1 MNLPNKLSCL
11 RLILIPVFTALF
23 YLPALPYNYLFAL
36 AVFAIASAT
45 DFLDGYIARKHNLVT
60 NLGKFLD
67 PIADK
72 VLVSTALIVICAAQG
87 AMIPIVGPVCVAIIL
102 ARDLIISGFR
112 QVAAKTGF
120 VMAADKVGKIKTV
133 TQDVAMIALMV
144 YLQFPKANFATE
156 WLYYA
161 SNAFLILATLL
172 TIVSGINYIV
182 KNAAVLKDNF
192 LTLDLHATQIQGF
205 FDIPC
210 DHLYASPV
218 IYDYLKDQPVENLTV
233 FSPDVGGLKR
243 AQAYA
248 TMFDCQLGFIAKR
261 RINAETVEATNLM
274 GDVEGRD
281 ILIVDDMTE
290 TAGTLTAA
298 AKILKNNGAKSV
310 KAAVTHAQLTD
321 SAFDRLSENWLDE
334 LIVTD
339 SIPPQERFKDYP
351 ITVLSIAP
359 ILTEAILRIHNNLS
373 VTSLFKV
380 KGF

>member
-1 MNLPNKLSCL
+1 MKIDNLKIFTGRAHPELAKAITNSLQIPLGHADVLSFPDSETFVKVHDHI
-11 RLILIPVFTALF
+11 RGDDVFIIQPTCNPTNENVMELF
-23 YLPALPYNYLFAL
+23 IM
-36 AVFAIASAT
+36 VDAIKRASAKRIT
-45 DFLDGYIARKHNLVT
+45 AVLPFFGYARQDRKDQPRVPITAKLVANL
-60 NLGKFLD
+60 L
-67 PIADK
+67 
-72 VLVSTALIVICAAQG
+72 
-87 AMIPIVGPVCVAIIL
+87 
-102 ARDLIISGFR
+102 
-112 QVAAKTGF
+112 VAAG
-120 VMAADKVGKIKTV
+120 VDRV
-133 TQDVAMIALMV
+133 
-144 YLQFPKANFATE
+144 
-156 WLYYA
+156 
-161 SNAFLILATLL
+161 
-172 TIVSGINYIV
+172 
-182 KNAAVLKDNF
+182 

-218 IYDYLKDQPVENLTV
+218 IYEYLKDQPVENLTV

-261 RINAETVEATNLM
+261 RINAEVVEATNLV
-274 GDVEGRD
+274 GEVEGRD

-298 AKILKNNGAKSV
+298 AKILKSNGAKSV

-334 LIVTD
+334 LIITD
-339 SIPPQERFKDYP
+339 SIPPQERYKDYP

>member
-1 MNLPNKLSCL
+1 MKIDNLKIFTGRAHPELAQAITNSLQIPLGHADVLSFPDSETFVKVHDHI
-11 RLILIPVFTALF
+11 RGDDVFIIQPTCNPTNENVMELF
-23 YLPALPYNYLFAL
+23 IM
-36 AVFAIASAT
+36 VDAIKRASAKRIT
-45 DFLDGYIARKHNLVT
+45 AVLPFFGYARQDRKDQPRVPITAKLVANL
-60 NLGKFLD
+60 L
-67 PIADK
+67 
-72 VLVSTALIVICAAQG
+72 
-87 AMIPIVGPVCVAIIL
+87 
-102 ARDLIISGFR
+102 
-112 QVAAKTGF
+112 VAAG
-120 VMAADKVGKIKTV
+120 VDRV
-133 TQDVAMIALMV
+133 
-144 YLQFPKANFATE
+144 
-156 WLYYA
+156 
-161 SNAFLILATLL
+161 
-172 TIVSGINYIV
+172 
-182 KNAAVLKDNF
+182 

-218 IYDYLKDQPVENLTV
+218 IYDYLKNQPVENLTV

-261 RINAETVEATNLM
+261 RINAETVEATNLV

-298 AKILKNNGAKSV
+298 AKILKSNGAKSV

-321 SAFDRLSENWLDE
+321 SAFDRLSEKWLDE

>member
-1 MNLPNKLSCL
+1 MKIDNLK
-11 RLILIPVFTALF
+11 IFTGRAH
-23 YLPALPYNYLFAL
+23 PALAQAITNSLQIPLGHADVLSFPDSETFVKVHDHIRGDDVFIIQPTCNPTNENVMELFIM
-36 AVFAIASAT
+36 VDAIKRASAKRIT
-45 DFLDGYIARKHNLVT
+45 AVLPFFGYARQDRKDQPRVPITAKLVANL
-60 NLGKFLD
+60 L
-67 PIADK
+67 
-72 VLVSTALIVICAAQG
+72 
-87 AMIPIVGPVCVAIIL
+87 
-102 ARDLIISGFR
+102 
-112 QVAAKTGF
+112 VAAG
-120 VMAADKVGKIKTV
+120 VDRV
-133 TQDVAMIALMV
+133 
-144 YLQFPKANFATE
+144 
-156 WLYYA
+156 
-161 SNAFLILATLL
+161 
-172 TIVSGINYIV
+172 
-182 KNAAVLKDNF
+182 

-261 RINAETVEATNLM
+261 RINAETVEATNLV

-339 SIPPQERFKDYP
+339 SIPPQERFKEYP

>member
-1 MNLPNKLSCL
+1 MKIDNLKIFTGRAHPELAKAITNSLQ
-11 RLILIPVFTALF
+11 IPLGNMLVESFPDSETFVKVHDHIRGDDVFIIQPTCNPTNENVMELF
-23 YLPALPYNYLFAL
+23 IM
-36 AVFAIASAT
+36 VDAIKRASAKRIT
-45 DFLDGYIARKHNLVT
+45 AVLPFFGYARQDRKDQPRVPITAKLVANL
-60 NLGKFLD
+60 L
-67 PIADK
+67 
-72 VLVSTALIVICAAQG
+72 
-87 AMIPIVGPVCVAIIL
+87 
-102 ARDLIISGFR
+102 
-112 QVAAKTGF
+112 VAAG
-120 VMAADKVGKIKTV
+120 VDRV
-133 TQDVAMIALMV
+133 
-144 YLQFPKANFATE
+144 
-156 WLYYA
+156 
-161 SNAFLILATLL
+161 
-172 TIVSGINYIV
+172 
-182 KNAAVLKDNF
+182 

-218 IYDYLKDQPVENLTV
+218 IYDYLKNQPVENLTV

-261 RINAETVEATNLM
+261 RINAETVEATNLV

-298 AKILKNNGAKSV
+298 AKILKSNGAKSV

-321 SAFDRLSENWLDE
+321 SAFDRLSEKWLDE

-339 SIPPQERFKDYP
+339 SIPPQERYKDYP
-351 ITVLSIAP
+351 ITVLSIASL
-359 ILTEAILRIHNNLS
+359 LTEAILRIHNNLS